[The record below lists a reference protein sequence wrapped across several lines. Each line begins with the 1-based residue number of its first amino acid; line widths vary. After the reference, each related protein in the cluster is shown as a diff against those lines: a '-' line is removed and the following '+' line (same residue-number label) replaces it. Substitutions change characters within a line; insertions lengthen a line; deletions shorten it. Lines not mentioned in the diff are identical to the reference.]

1 MAGDEMIRLCA
12 CVIVAIGAFSVNEA
26 IGQADGATLREKD
39 AGQPSPNTEQL
50 PTAPKDLGTRLPP
63 PGGNPLWGI
72 PISTL
77 DATRERPIFSA
88 SRRPPMPPVVA
99 QRVAAPPPPPKPAAP
114 EQPLLTLVG
123 TAIGT
128 PNNVAVV
135 LDRTTKTLVR
145 LHVGEVASGWIMRS
159 VDSRTMTVEKN
170 SQTVTVAL
178 PAPGSVPTHPLPVSE
193 ASGVGREF

>member
-1 MAGDEMIRLCA
+1 MIRLYA
-12 CVIVAIGAFSVNEA
+12 SVIVAIGAFFVNEA
-26 IGQADGATLREKD
+26 IGQTFREMA
-39 AGQPSPNTEQL
+39 AGQTSPNTEQP
-50 PTAPKDLGTRLPP
+50 PTVPKDAGARRPP

-72 PISTL
+72 PISAL

-99 QRVAAPPPPPKPAAP
+99 QRVTAAPPPPKPAEP

-123 TAIGT
+123 TAIGQT
-128 PNNVAVV
+128 QNVAVV

-145 LHVGEVASGWIMRS
+145 LHVGEAASGWILRS
-159 VDSRTMTVEKN
+159 VDSRAMTVEKN

-178 PAPGSVPTHPLPVSE
+178 PAPGSVPANPLPF
-193 ASGVGREF
+193 AQALRAAQEF

>member
-1 MAGDEMIRLCA
+1 MIRLCA
-12 CVIVAIGAFSVNEA
+12 CVIVAMGAFSVNEA
-26 IGQADGATLREKD
+26 IGQAAGATLREKA
-39 AGQPSPNTEQL
+39 AGQTSPNTEQ
-50 PTAPKDLGTRLPP
+50 PPGARKEAGARPP

-72 PISTL
+72 PISAL

-99 QRVAAPPPPPKPAAP
+99 ERVAAAPPPPKPAEP

-123 TAIGT
+123 TAIGK
-128 PNNVAVV
+128 PKNVAVV

-145 LHVGEVASGWIMRS
+145 LHVGEAVSGWILRS
-159 VDSRTMTVEKN
+159 VESRTMTVEKN

-178 PAPGSVPTHPLPVSE
+178 PAPGSVPANPLP
-193 ASGVGREF
+193 AFRGRAVPGSAANI

>member
-26 IGQADGATLREKD
+26 AGQAAGANVREKD

-50 PTAPKDLGTRLPP
+50 PTAPKDMGARQPP

-99 QRVAAPPPPPKPAAP
+99 QRVAVPPPPPKPAEP

-128 PNNVAVV
+128 PKNVAVV

-145 LHVGEVASGWIMRS
+145 LHLGEAVSGWTLRA
-159 VDSRTMTVEKN
+159 VDPRTMTVEKN
-170 SQTVTVAL
+170 SQTVILAL
-178 PAPGSVPTHPLPVSE
+178 PSPGSLPANPLPVAQ
-193 ASGVGREF
+193 ASGAARQF

>member
-1 MAGDEMIRLCA
+1 MIRLYA

-26 IGQADGATLREKD
+26 IGQTLREKA
-39 AGQPSPNTEQL
+39 AGQTSPNKEQ
-50 PTAPKDLGTRLPP
+50 PATAPKDADARQPP

-72 PISTL
+72 PISAL

-88 SRRPPMPPVVA
+88 SRRPPLPPVVA

-128 PNNVAVV
+128 PKNVAVV
-135 LDRTTKTLVR
+135 LDRATKTLVR
-145 LHVGEVASGWIMRS
+145 LHVGEASSGWILRS
-159 VDSRTMTVEKN
+159 VDSRAMTVEKN
-170 SQTVTVAL
+170 SQTVTVTL
-178 PAPGSVPTHPLPVSE
+178 PAPGSVPANPLPVAE
-193 ASGVGREF
+193 ALRSARQF

>member
-1 MAGDEMIRLCA
+1 M
-12 CVIVAIGAFSVNEA
+12 GAFSVNDA
-26 IGQADGATLREKD
+26 IARAPAGATLREKD
-39 AGQPSPNTEQL
+39 AGQPSPDTEQL
-50 PTAPKDLGTRLPP
+50 PADRKDAGARQTP

-72 PISTL
+72 PISAL

-99 QRVAAPPPPPKPAAP
+99 ERVAATPPPPKPAKP

-128 PNNVAVV
+128 PKNVAVV

-145 LHVGEVASGWIMRS
+145 LHVGEAASGWIVRS

-178 PAPGSVPTHPLPVSE
+178 PAPGSVPTHPLPISE
-193 ASGVGREF
+193 ASGVAREF

>member
-1 MAGDEMIRLCA
+1 MAGGQMIRFYA
-12 CVIVAIGAFSVNEA
+12 CVIAAIGAFSVNEA
-26 IGQADGATLREKD
+26 IGQTLRKK
-39 AGQPSPNTEQL
+39 AAVQTSPNTEQ
-50 PTAPKDLGTRLPP
+50 PPPAPKDAGARQPP

-72 PISTL
+72 SIGAL

-99 QRVAAPPPPPKPAAP
+99 QRVAAALPPPKPAEP

-128 PNNVAVV
+128 PINVAVV

-145 LHVGEVASGWIMRS
+145 LRVGEAVSGWILRS

-170 SQTVTVAL
+170 SQTVTLAL
-178 PAPGSVPTHPLPVSE
+178 PAPGSEPANALPVSE
-193 ASGVGREF
+193 ASGAAREF

>member
-1 MAGDEMIRLCA
+1 MIRLCA

-26 IGQADGATLREKD
+26 IGQAPAGATLGKRPRARPVQTRSNCLPPAKD
-39 AGQPSPNTEQL
+39 AGARQ
-50 PTAPKDLGTRLPP
+50 PP

-72 PISTL
+72 PISAL

-99 QRVAAPPPPPKPAAP
+99 ERVAAAPPPPKPAEP

-123 TAIGT
+123 TAIGK

-145 LHVGEVASGWIMRS
+145 LHVGEAVSGWILRS

-170 SQTVTVAL
+170 SQTVTLAL
-178 PAPGSVPTHPLPVSE
+178 PAPGSVPANPLPVAE
-193 ASGVGREF
+193 ASGIAREF

>member
-1 MAGDEMIRLCA
+1 MIRLCA
-12 CVIVAIGAFSVNEA
+12 CVFVAMGACSVNEA
-26 IGQADGATLREKD
+26 IGQAAGATLREKAAD
-39 AGQPSPNTEQL
+39 QTSPNTEQL
-50 PTAPKDLGTRLPP
+50 PAAPKDAGARQPA

-72 PISTL
+72 PISAL

-99 QRVAAPPPPPKPAAP
+99 QRVVATPPPPKPAVP

-123 TAIGT
+123 TAIGQ
-128 PNNVAVV
+128 PKNVAVV

-145 LHVGEVASGWIMRS
+145 LHVGEAASGWILRS
-159 VDSRTMTVEKN
+159 IDSRTMTVEKN

-178 PAPGSVPTHPLPVSE
+178 PAPGSVPAHPLPVSE
-193 ASGVGREF
+193 ASGVTREF

>member
-1 MAGDEMIRLCA
+1 MIRLCA
-12 CVIVAIGAFSVNEA
+12 CAIVAMGAFSVNGA
-26 IGQADGATLREKD
+26 IAQAPAGATLREKA
-39 AGQPSPNTEQL
+39 AGQASPNTEQL
-50 PTAPKDLGTRLPP
+50 PAAPKDAGARPP

-72 PISTL
+72 PISAL

-99 QRVAAPPPPPKPAAP
+99 QRVAAAPPPPKPAEP

-123 TAIGT
+123 TAIGN
-128 PNNVAVV
+128 PKNVAVV

-145 LHVGEVASGWIMRS
+145 LHVGEAVSGWILRS

-170 SQTVTVAL
+170 SQTVTLAL
-178 PAPGSVPTHPLPVSE
+178 PAPGSVPANPFPVPV
-193 ASGVGREF
+193 ASGIAREF

>member
-1 MAGDEMIRLCA
+1 MIRLCA

-26 IGQADGATLREKD
+26 IGQAAGATLREMD

-50 PTAPKDLGTRLPP
+50 PTAPKDVGARQPP
-63 PGGNPLWGI
+63 PGGNPLWGV

-99 QRVAAPPPPPKPAAP
+99 QRVVAPLPPPKPATP

-128 PNNVAVV
+128 PKNIAVV

-145 LHVGEVASGWIMRS
+145 LHVGEAASGWILRS
-159 VDSRTMTVEKN
+159 IDSRTMTVEKN

-178 PAPGSVPTHPLPVSE
+178 PAPGSVPAHPLPVSE
-193 ASGVGREF
+193 ASGAAREF

>member
-12 CVIVAIGAFSVNEA
+12 CVIVAIGVFSVNEA
-26 IGQADGATLREKD
+26 IGQAAGATLRD
-39 AGQPSPNTEQL
+39 SPNTEQL
-50 PTAPKDLGTRLPP
+50 PTAPKDVGARQPP

-77 DATRERPIFSA
+77 DATQERPIFSA

-99 QRVAAPPPPPKPAAP
+99 QRVVAPPPPPKPATP

-128 PNNVAVV
+128 PKNIAVV
-135 LDRTTKTLVR
+135 LDRATKTLVR
-145 LHVGEVASGWIMRS
+145 LHVGEAASGWILRS
-159 VDSRTMTVEKN
+159 IDSRTMTVEKN

-178 PAPGSVPTHPLPVSE
+178 PAPGSVPAHPLPVSE
-193 ASGVGREF
+193 ASGAAREF

>member
-1 MAGDEMIRLCA
+1 MIRLCA
-12 CVIVAIGAFSVNEA
+12 CVIVAIGAFSVNKA
-26 IGQADGATLREKD
+26 IGQAPAGATLREKA
-39 AGQPSPNTEQL
+39 AGQPSSNTEQL
-50 PTAPKDLGTRLPP
+50 PAAPKDVGARQPP

-72 PISTL
+72 PISAL
-77 DATRERPIFSA
+77 DATRERPVFSA

-99 QRVAAPPPPPKPAAP
+99 QRVAAPPPKPAAP

-128 PNNVAVV
+128 PKNVAVV

-145 LHVGEVASGWIMRS
+145 LHVGEAVSGWILRA
-159 VDSRTMTVEKN
+159 VDSRKMTVEKN

-178 PAPGSVPTHPLPVSE
+178 PAPGSVPANPLPVSE
-193 ASGVGREF
+193 ASGAAREF